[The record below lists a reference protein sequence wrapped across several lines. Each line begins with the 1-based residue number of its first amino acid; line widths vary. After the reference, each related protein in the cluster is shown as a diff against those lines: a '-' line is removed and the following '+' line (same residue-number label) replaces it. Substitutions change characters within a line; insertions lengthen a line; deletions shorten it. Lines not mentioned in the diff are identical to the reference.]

1 MHRSPSPEIQASGAA
16 TKVVLLTGAARRVG
30 RATAL
35 ELARAG
41 ANLVLTYRRSRAEC
55 EATARDA
62 IAEAARAGHAIAAE
76 CEELDLAD
84 LGSVEAFLGRLHV
97 LLGQFGGPASREA
110 VVLDAIVHNASD
122 YRRAEFGSIRAAD
135 LESTYRAEVV
145 APCLITQALAGA
157 LGRSALGGGGA
168 VVLYSDVHALGRPR
182 NGFTPYLVAKGAVE
196 RLAEQLAVE
205 LAPRVRVHCI
215 APGVVLWPVGFPE
228 DAKERILS
236 RTPLGRAGT
245 AEDAARLV
253 RFLILEAP
261 FMTGGTIRL
270 DGGRALR

>member
-1 MHRSPSPEIQASGAA
+1 MHRSPSPEIPAPGATA
-16 TKVVLLTGAARRVG
+16 KSVLLTGAARRVG

-35 ELARAG
+35 ELAQAG
-41 ANLVLTYRRSRAEC
+41 ASLVLTYRRSRAEC
-55 EATARDA
+55 EATARDCV
-62 IAEAARAGHAIAAE
+62 AEAARAGHAITAD

-84 LGSVEAFLGRLHV
+84 LGSVEAFLGRLHA
-97 LLGQFGGPASREA
+97 LLGRFDGRGAGDA

-122 YRRAEFGSIRAAD
+122 HRRAEFGSIRAAD
-135 LESTYRAEVV
+135 LEAAYRAEVV

-168 VVLYSDVHALGRPR
+168 VVLYSDVHALEKPR
-182 NGFTPYLVAKGAVE
+182 NGYTPYLVAKGAVE
-196 RLAEQLAVE
+196 CLAEQLAIE

-215 APGVVLWPVGFPE
+215 APGVVLWPEGFDEP
-228 DAKERILS
+228 AKERILE
-236 RTPLGRAGT
+236 RTPLGRTGT